1 MKCAILINE
10 KMYGF
15 VFDQD
20 TLTELG
26 SLTEI
31 AWEAVPVMDEAKAIR
46 LIDKADIVVTSWE
59 SPRLEGALLAAAP
72 GLKLIAHAAGSV
84 KPVISEEIVSRKIQV
99 TTAAPAIG
107 IGVAEYCLGAILM
120 MGKRLKEQMSAV
132 ESGGWR
138 SEKSG
143 SAVEIYGVV
152 AGIVG
157 AGFVGRHLI
166 KLLQNFELKEIRV
179 YDPYLSED
187 EAGRLGVRQAT
198 LEEIFS
204 QCDYISINAPDIPAT
219 RGMVNREL
227 IRSIKDNAVF
237 INTSRGA
244 IVDEAALTEELATGR
259 FTALLDVTDPE
270 PPAEDH
276 PLRRM
281 PNVILTP
288 HMAGVLNRNGR
299 RVGRYAFNEINNFIH
314 GRPLIY
320 PVALDQLDRLA

>member
-10 KMYGF
+10 KVYDF
-15 VFDQD
+15 VFDRD
-20 TLTELG
+20 TVTELETLTEV
-26 SLTEI
+26 
-31 AWEAVPVMDEAKAIR
+31 AWEAVPVMDEAKAHR
-46 LIDKADIVVTSWE
+46 LMAKADIAVTSWE
-59 SPRLEGALLAAAP
+59 SPRLEGELLAAAP
-72 GLKLIAHAAGSV
+72 HLKLIVHAAGSV
-84 KPVISEEIVSRKIQV
+84 KPVIGEEIVSMGIRV
-99 TTAAPAIG
+99 TTAAPAIS

-120 MGKRLKEQMSAV
+120 MGKRLKEQMAVV

-143 SAVEIYGVV
+143 SAIEIYGAV

-166 KLLQNFELKEIRV
+166 KLLQNFELKEIKV
-179 YDPYLSED
+179 YDPYLAEE
-187 EAGRLGVRQAT
+187 EAASLGTVKAT
-198 LEEIFS
+198 LEEIFA
-204 QCDYISINAPDIPAT
+204 QCDYISLNAPDTPAT
-219 RGMVNREL
+219 RGMVTREL
-227 IRSIKDNAVF
+227 IESIKDNAVL
-237 INTSRGA
+237 INTARGA

-259 FTALLDVTDPE
+259 FVALLDVTDPE
-270 PPAEDH
+270 PPAADH

-299 RVGRYAFNEINNFIH
+299 RVGRYAVNEIDNFIH